1 VRDEIGININN
12 IWCSSPS
19 LSTEEVPF
27 YEERIWEEIILKGD
41 YDILMGNGVVTNIG
55 KENCN
60 KLQIDLPNLVYSRGE
75 QVDNP
80 YVGFKGTLCILNK
93 LIK

>member
-1 VRDEIGININN
+1 
-12 IWCSSPS
+12 
-19 LSTEEVPF
+19 
-27 YEERIWEEIILKGD
+27 
-41 YDILMGNGVVTNIG
+41 MGNGVVTNIG
-55 KENCN
+55 KENSK
-60 KLQIDLPNLVYSRGE
+60 KLQIDLPNLVYSRDA